1 MSHAARVEGA
11 LLHPAAPLM
20 ASIYSY
26 GYIDAD
32 SFFATKESV
41 KTQFAAC
48 FKIYKVI
55 GISFQIVRMFTT
67 VAPFFCIC
75 QRNFIEWSLG
85 KLS

>member
-55 GISFQIVRMFTT
+55 GTSFQIL
-67 VAPFFCIC
+67 
-75 QRNFIEWSLG
+75 RNVYDRCTLFLYMSAQFY
-85 KLS
+85 